1 MSSEDRRRRRS
12 IAYDKRVL
20 LPLAVDDDDDK
31 EHPSYHPRC
40 SCLRCLRWHRGLT
53 FFLLLATAAYNIFL
67 LHTYVVQPHGQPHTD
82 LPFAAEL
89 EEKIAANAA
98 GSAATP
104 LSAASAGD
112 AVAAAW
118 QGLPRGWNRNLARAV
133 TEELEAIVVKEELE
147 AIAATATVGDDPDDP
162 FAPMPLSVDAEG
174 IEGTEAI
181 FSEDAKAT
189 LSEVPSRHPRWR
201 LAFTVPWIG
210 SKFPSWFPYFLQSA
224 ERSAFIAD
232 WVIFHEGSE
241 LPESS
246 EIPSNVIF
254 HNLGKHGL
262 GLLFGQR
269 LATALELDNE
279 PTTRLVALFRVA
291 FREFSYVI
299 TEYKPTHGW
308 VFADYISEYS
318 HWSYTDIDILM
329 GDLPIH
335 IDREELEARLTP
347 ICSHLAQSVFH
358 IQNHP
363 ILLLDVTTRRMILSL
378 ITLETS
384 FGCI

>member
-1 MSSEDRRRRRS
+1 
-12 IAYDKRVL
+12 
-20 LPLAVDDDDDK
+20 
-31 EHPSYHPRC
+31 
-40 SCLRCLRWHRGLT
+40 
-53 FFLLLATAAYNIFL
+53 LLATAAYNIFL